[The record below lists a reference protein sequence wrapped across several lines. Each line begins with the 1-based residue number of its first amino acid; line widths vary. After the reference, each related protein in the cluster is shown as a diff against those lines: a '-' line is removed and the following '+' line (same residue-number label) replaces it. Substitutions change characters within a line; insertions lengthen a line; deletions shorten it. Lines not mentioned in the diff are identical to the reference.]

1 MMPENIVQ
9 MTFQRV
15 QTVVVADNLGGGS
28 SPTLEKRLQKAEGI
42 NVLGAIVRSVAFG
55 IALSR
60 LGPRAKPAMDVV
72 AVIEAAVMQ
81 LMDLVIW

>member
-42 NVLGAIVRSVAFG
+42 NVLGMR
-55 IALSR
+55 
-60 LGPRAKPAMDVV
+60 
-72 AVIEAAVMQ
+72 
-81 LMDLVIW
+81 